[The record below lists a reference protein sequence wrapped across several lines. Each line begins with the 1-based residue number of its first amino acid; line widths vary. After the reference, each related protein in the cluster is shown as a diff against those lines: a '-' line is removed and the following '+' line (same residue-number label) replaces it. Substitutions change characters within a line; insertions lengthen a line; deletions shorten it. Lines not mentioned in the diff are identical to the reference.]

1 MNADARRIASEIA
14 REVAAGSVKCF
25 PDPADSIN
33 RAGLQVF
40 GEKIS
45 VPASMAV
52 ECRARFLREIARE
65 VIGAIEQFDAA
76 PKSVVRSPAPAGA
89 EPPQHCARCHRAMR
103 PRKLLPDPPRAV
115 VELAEALCRENTIDL
130 GAIRR
135 PFRSKTIAAQRHLLV
150 YLLRQR
156 FPKGM
161 DRVASF
167 WEIAAVTGYPNASSV
182 QWAYRAESRR
192 RGEATRDEARN

>member
-1 MNADARRIASEIA
+1 VGFHQIAED
-14 REVAAGSVKCF
+14 AAGRDQQIV
-25 PDPADSIN
+25 
-33 RAGLQVF
+33 AGLVA
-40 GEKIS
+40 E
-45 VPASMAV
+45 VV
-52 ECRARFLREIARE
+52 VDVLE
-65 VIGAIEQFDAA
+65 VID
-76 PKSVVRSPAPAGA
+76 VRV
-89 EPPQHCARCHRAMR
+89 QH
-103 PRKLLPDPPRAV
+103 
-115 VELAEALCRENTIDL
+115 DL